1 MVKRLFKKIINFAL
15 YLIRVLEFISKAAI
29 RTYRMTP
36 NIKKILVLASLAL
49 VIATLS
55 GCGSKDSKSTTAQAA
70 PKNDIPIDTA
80 LQARVQKFA
89 TKPRCKGN
97 FGLYVYDLTA
107 DKPVY
112 GNNEHQPQPSASC
125 MKLLSG
131 VAGLHL
137 LGTGYLYHSY
147 VYTNGTQKGDT
158 LVGDLGFKGDLDP
171 QLTAEDVN
179 YMIGRFK
186 KGGIK
191 AITGKFY
198 IDVLMHEAVKA
209 EAHWYPFDLT
219 LSKYSILYRGD
230 DFIKRTIKNAL
241 RQNGIS
247 VKDDQIVFAPLPK
260 SSRAIFRLNRHI
272 NLVIQ
277 RMWKNSANTQ
287 ATSLLYTIGH
297 VTNPKT
303 NDLATAGVQYMQK
316 FIKEELKSNEKG
328 IVLHDGC
335 GLCTQDQLTPYFLC
349 EILRYGYAHKPI
361 YNMLNQ
367 FLAISGEDGTLR
379 RWPAKIK
386 GKVHAKTGTLSHP
399 YGISSLAGYVQAANG
414 HLLCFAIMDSDMSV
428 LDAHVL
434 QQDLCEILAEE

>member
-1 MVKRLFKKIINFAL
+1 MTPYIKRLSTI
-15 YLIRVLEFISKAAI
+15 AAI
-29 RTYRMTP
+29 
-36 NIKKILVLASLAL
+36 SLAL
-49 VIATLS
+49 LAFT
-55 GCGSKDSKSTTAQAA
+55 GCGKKGENKPAAQQQ
-70 PKNDIPIDTA
+70 KTNNIQIDTT
-80 LQARVQKFA
+80 LRSKVEKFA
-89 TKPRCKGN
+89 TKPRCKGA

-137 LGTGYLYHSY
+137 LGTSYLYHNG
-147 VYTNGTQKGDT
+147 VYTNGSLKGDT
-158 LVGDLGFKGDLDP
+158 LVGNLGFKGELDP
-171 QLTAEDVN
+171 QLTAEDVSGL
-179 YMIGRFK
+179 IHAFK
-186 KGGIK
+186 DKGIK
-191 AITGKFY
+191 RFTGKFY
-198 IDVLMHEAVKA
+198 VDILLHDAVKA
-209 EAHWYPFDLT
+209 EEHWYPFDLQ

-230 DFIKRTIKNAL
+230 AFVLRTIKNAL

-247 VKDDQIVFAPLPK
+247 FKDDQIVLSALPK
-260 SSRAIFRLNRHI
+260 GSHCIYRFNRHI

-297 VTNPKT
+297 QYNPK
-303 NDLATAGVQYMQK
+303 ATDMPSAGIQYLKK
-316 FIKEELKSNEKG
+316 FIKEELHSSEKG
-328 IVLHDGC
+328 IVAHDGC
-335 GLCTQDQLTPYFLC
+335 GLCTQDALTPYFLC
-349 EILRYGYAHKPI
+349 EILRYGYANKPI

-379 RWPAKIK
+379 RWPATVK
-386 GKVHAKTGTLSHP
+386 GKIHAKTGTLSHP
-399 YGISSLAGYVQAANG
+399 YGISSLAGYVHAANG

-434 QQDLCEILAEE
+434 QKDLCEILAEE